1 MGECASACLSVLT
14 NPLHKL
20 YGKVNR
26 FLQKAPYWEVEKIAT
41 YWVDKILLHEPE
53 LDDGYYEEINWLLDL
68 FVKGLRT
75 ATVRYPSPLATLLHG
90 MQIADDHFQDM
101 EVYRRA
107 NVFERVLSFYESP
120 SAGFSVKRRILHLL
134 YRSTQVGGS
143 TTLVTRA
150 AVVSWIQ
157 GQIVAVNDR
166 DASTIS
172 ALAHAV
178 SQSSDHERLDKW
190 SGGAIMQTVENIAA

>member
-1 MGECASACLSVLT
+1 MQVT
-14 NPLHKL
+14 
-20 YGKVNR
+20 
-26 FLQKAPYWEVEKIAT
+26 
-41 YWVDKILLHEPE
+41 
-53 LDDGYYEEINWLLDL
+53 DDN
-68 FVKGLRT
+68 
-75 ATVRYPSPLATLLHG
+75 S
-90 MQIADDHFQDM
+90 QDM

-120 SAGFSVKRRILHLL
+120 SAGFSAKRRILHLL

-157 GQIVAVNDR
+157 GQIVAVNGR

-172 ALAHAV
+172 ALAHAI
-178 SQSSDHERLDKW
+178 SQSSDQERLDKW
-190 SGGAIMQTVENIAA
+190 SGGTLIQTVENIAA

>member
-1 MGECASACLSVLT
+1 
-14 NPLHKL
+14 
-20 YGKVNR
+20 
-26 FLQKAPYWEVEKIAT
+26 
-41 YWVDKILLHEPE
+41 
-53 LDDGYYEEINWLLDL
+53 
-68 FVKGLRT
+68 
-75 ATVRYPSPLATLLHG
+75 
-90 MQIADDHFQDM
+90 M

-120 SAGFSVKRRILHLL
+120 SAGFSAKRRILHLL

-157 GQIVAVNDR
+157 SQIVAVNDR

-172 ALAHAV
+172 ALVHAV
-178 SQSSDHERLDKW
+178 SQSSDWERVDRW
-190 SGGAIMQTVENIAA
+190 SGGALTHTIENMAA